1 MLPFAI
7 LLLLTVFA
15 IFAIFILALCHVD
28 CHQLSIAILHM
39 PFAFYWRFHKD
50 PRMYSNSMHFYIVL
64 TFLDEKMEE
73 FTGKMEKHRSN
84 IAEDPIIFG
93 RNEEVDMFLAMVS
106 WSLKMK

>member
-1 MLPFAI
+1 MNYFTCLI
-7 LLLLTVFA
+7 T
-15 IFAIFILALCHVD
+15 
-28 CHQLSIAILHM
+28 
-39 PFAFYWRFHKD
+39 
-50 PRMYSNSMHFYIVL
+50 YIVL

-106 WSLKMK
+106 WSLKIK